1 MGASELEPTSAADDG
16 SPRRLSRKTVLVRA
30 LQQGPSIIL
39 AIPLVIVW
47 SRGDSFLLLPLI
59 AGAVLLGAVSL
70 VAAWLHWRTFT
81 YQILPGQLVIASGL
95 FTRTRRTIPA
105 ERIQDVSITRSL
117 LSRLFG
123 LAEVR
128 VETGA
133 GEADEGKLDSV
144 SLSEAHRLR
153 EVLRH
158 IRSANPDAAARS
170 AAAIAAATPPEAVLF
185 RLSLPRLILYGLFN
199 FSLVWVAVAFGAL
212 QYVGDAF
219 NWDWDRWRE
228 LAGVAE
234 REVRSRF
241 TIGLVAGAA
250 IAAVTLGF
258 IAGVVRTTLTDYGFR
273 LVDAEGRFRTTRG
286 LLTQREVVVAKR
298 QIQLG
303 LVERGPFSGPLGW
316 RSLQVQTLGDS
327 AAASGR
333 QVLAPFARVPEVR
346 AIIEA
351 AALPLFRPE
360 GLRPVDGGH
369 GVRGLIGFVLLP
381 ALLIAATAAA
391 FPNAAWAAL
400 ILILPLFVALN
411 RTRRHRYGL
420 AADSLQVARGVLTAR
435 DYVVPYGN
443 IQTVTVQSGPLQRWL
458 KLVTIRIDTAGGRQL
473 TGPHIHDLGEA
484 QAPGL
489 VAELLERAEGLGADA
504 NTAVVADQD

>member
-1 MGASELEPTSAADDG
+1 MSETLPSPAAEDGA
-16 SPRRLSRKTVLVRA
+16 PRRLSRKTVLVRA
-30 LQQGPSIIL
+30 IQQGPSVIL
-39 AIPLVIVW
+39 AIPVLIVW
-47 SRGDSFLLLPLI
+47 ARGESFMLLPLI
-59 AGAVLLGAVSL
+59 VGGVLIGISSL
-70 VAAWLHWRTFT
+70 VAAYLHWRTFT
-81 YQILPGQLVIASGL
+81 YQILPGQLVISSGV

-123 LAEVR
+123 LAEVK

-158 IRSANPDAAARS
+158 IRSANAEAAAQNAEAT
-170 AAAIAAATPPEAVLF
+170 AAPPSETVLF
-185 RLSLPRLILYGLFN
+185 RLSLLRLILYGLFS
-199 FSLVWVAVAFGAL
+199 FSLVWVAVVFGAI
-212 QYVGDAF
+212 QYLGEALNF
-219 NWDWDRWRE
+219 DWDRWRE
-228 LAGVAE
+228 LASEAE

-241 TIGLVAGAA
+241 TLGLAASAAGAA
-250 IAAVTLGF
+250 LVLGF
-258 IAGVVRTTLTDYGFR
+258 VAGVVRTALRDYGFR

-286 LLTQREVVVAKR
+286 LLTRREVVVAKR
-298 QIQLG
+298 QIQLS

-316 RSLQVQTLGDS
+316 RSLQVQTRGDS
-327 AAASGR
+327 VAAAGR

-351 AALPLFRPE
+351 AALPHFQSA
-360 GLRPVDGGH
+360 GLRPVAGAH

-381 ALLIAATAAA
+381 AVLIAAAAA
-391 FPNAAWAAL
+391 VFPAAAWAGA
-400 ILILPLFVALN
+400 ILILPLTIALL
-411 RTRRHRYGL
+411 RTGRHRYGL
-420 AADSLQVARGVLTAR
+420 TDDSFQVARGVLTAR
-435 DYVVPYGN
+435 EYVVPYGN
-443 IQTVTVQSGPLQRWL
+443 IQTLTVRSGPLQRWL
-458 KLVTIRIDTAGGRQL
+458 KVVTIRIDTAGGAQL

-489 VAELLERAEGLGADA
+489 VAELLERAEKTGSGRGGR
-504 NTAVVADQD
+504 